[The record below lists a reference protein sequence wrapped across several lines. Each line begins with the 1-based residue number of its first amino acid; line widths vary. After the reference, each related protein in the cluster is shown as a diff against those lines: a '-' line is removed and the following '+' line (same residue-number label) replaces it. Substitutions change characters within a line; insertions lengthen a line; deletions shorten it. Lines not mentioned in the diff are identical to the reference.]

1 MSDELDS
8 NTGLDCLEDFSGVE
22 GDGLCEGE
30 VACESELSWR
40 FSCLG
45 VCERVADDLREA
57 RSTRGSGGRRSRSL
71 RAQKRA
77 RSAMRGGGEG
87 GKPA

>member
-45 VCERVADDLREA
+45 VCERVATDLREA
-57 RSTRGSGGRRSRSL
+57 RSQRSGGSLRSRSL
-71 RAQKRA
+71 RGQRRS
-77 RSAMRGGGEG
+77 RSARGGEK